1 MSLSQD
7 QKNRISE
14 VVKDILL
21 RRIENFPEVGAEIRN
36 APFHSAFLECF
47 SDRLG
52 SLNIETPY
60 LVAISSWL
68 HGLNTSLGTG
78 FENISHILSGGYKR
92 KFTNS
97 YRLKIKKGQA
107 ENIESII
114 RDLKAGTQLPDL
126 DRENSLVLNF
136 DTNDQEIDSLPFTVD
151 TYIEKENEIVAI
163 ELKSVRP
170 NSGEGRGEKQKILYG
185 KAALKLQ
192 NPNKNIKFLIG
203 LPFDPT
209 SDTAIGYD
217 KERFFDYLIE
227 FKKFFAFD
235 EILIATELWDFLSGT
250 KNTMEEILNVI
261 TETAVL
267 VRGSN

>member
-1 MSLSQD
+1 MALTQD

-47 SDRLG
+47 NDRLG

-60 LVAISSWL
+60 LVAIASWL

-92 KFTNS
+92 KFTDT
-97 YRLKIKKGQA
+97 YRLKVKKSQA
-107 ENIESII
+107 DHIENII
-114 RDLKAGTQLPDL
+114 RNLKAGTYSPNLE
-126 DRENSLVLNF
+126 RENELILNI
-136 DTNDQEIDSLPFTVD
+136 DIGDQEIDSMPFTVD
-151 TYIEKENEIVAI
+151 TFIEKENEIIAI

-192 NPNKNIKFLIG
+192 NPDKNIRFIIG
-203 LPFDPT
+203 FPFDPT
-209 SDTAIGYD
+209 STTPTNYD

-227 FKKFFAFD
+227 FKKFFAHE
-235 EILIATELWDFLSGT
+235 EILIASEFWDFLSGSQ
-250 KNTMEEILNVI
+250 NTMEEILDVI
-261 TETAVL
+261 ADTVAQ
-267 VRGSN
+267 VRS

>member
-1 MSLSQD
+1 MALTKD

-21 RRIENFPEVGAEIRN
+21 RRIENFPEIGAEIRN
-36 APFHSAFLECF
+36 APFHTAFLECF
-47 SDRLG
+47 NDKLG

-60 LVAISSWL
+60 LVAIASWL

-92 KFTNS
+92 KFTDT
-97 YRLKIKKGQA
+97 YHLQVKRGQA

-114 RDLKAGTQLPDL
+114 RDLKAGAHLPNL
-126 DRENSLVLNF
+126 ERENNLVLNF
-136 DTNDQEIDSLPFTVD
+136 DGHDNEIDSLPFTVD
-151 TYIEKENEIVAI
+151 TYIETDNEIIAI

-192 NPNKNIKFLIG
+192 NPNKNIRFFIG
-203 LPFDPT
+203 FPFDPT
-209 SDTAIGYD
+209 SSTPIGYD
-217 KERFFDYLIE
+217 KNRFFDYLIE
-227 FKKFFAFD
+227 FKKFFAQN
-235 EILIATELWDFLSGT
+235 EILIASEFWDYLSGSR
-250 KNTMEEILNVI
+250 NTMEEILDVI
-261 TETAVL
+261 TETVAQ
-267 VRGSN
+267 VRN